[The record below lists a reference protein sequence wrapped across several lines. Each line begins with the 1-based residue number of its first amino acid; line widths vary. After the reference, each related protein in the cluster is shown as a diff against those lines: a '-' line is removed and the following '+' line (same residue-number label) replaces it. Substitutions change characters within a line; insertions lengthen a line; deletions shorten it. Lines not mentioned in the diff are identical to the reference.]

1 MSRRQDASFFLKGL
15 CYEPE
20 RVLLRRNAS
29 EFLLGHP
36 RLKTYWLLGFIA
48 LVLLMISVGGVTR
61 LTRSG
66 LSIVE
71 WKPVVGIIPP
81 LTEADWQ
88 SQFELYQQSP
98 EFQQMNSHFKLE
110 DYKQIFIWE
119 YLHRV
124 LGRLIFLYVLIPG
137 LILWRRKVIKG
148 NLVVLLS
155 LLVAGQGLVGWLM
168 VRSGLNLKPHVSPF
182 MLALHFFL
190 ALFVLAT
197 AYYHLC
203 KMRPAFSA
211 EMSPKKWFLVNGL
224 GILLLIQIFF
234 GCLTSGMKA
243 GHIFNTYPLMGGE
256 FLPPGGMNLD
266 PAWINVFDNPVTV
279 QWIHRWVGILT
290 LIFLLV
296 TVGALTKWKRSPL
309 FGPSMHLL
317 GLVLVQISLGILN
330 LIWMVPIP
338 LAALHQFIVVLI
350 VLGYLNIRFRLK
362 EVV

>member
-1 MSRRQDASFFLKGL
+1 M
-15 CYEPE
+15 
-20 RVLLRRNAS
+20 
-29 EFLLGHP
+29 GHL
-36 RLKTYWLLGFIA
+36 RLKSIWLLGFIA

-98 EFQQMNSHFKLE
+98 EFQQMNSHFELD

-119 YLHRV
+119 YLHRL

-137 LILWRRKVIKG
+137 LILWRQKVIKG

-168 VRSGLNLKPHVSPF
+168 VKSGLNLKPHVSPY

-190 ALFVLAT
+190 ALVVLGT
-197 AYYHLC
+197 AYYYLS
-203 KMRPAFSA
+203 KMRPALWV
-211 EMSPKKWFLVNGL
+211 EMSKTKWRLLNSL
-224 GILLLIQIFF
+224 GILFAIQIFF

-243 GHIFNTYPLMGGE
+243 GHIFNTYPLMGGQL
-256 FLPPGGMNLD
+256 FPPGGLNLD
-266 PAWINVFDNPVTV
+266 PTWINIFENPVTV

-290 LIFLLV
+290 LICLLV
-296 TVGALTKWKRSPL
+296 TVNVFTHWKRSPL
-309 FGPSMHLL
+309 FGPWIHLL
-317 GLVLVQISLGILN
+317 GLVTVQIILGILN
-330 LIWMVPIP
+330 LIWMVPIS
-338 LAALHQFIVVLI
+338 LAALHQFIAALI
-350 VLGYLNIRFRLK
+350 VLGYLNIRFRLNAS
-362 EVV
+362 V